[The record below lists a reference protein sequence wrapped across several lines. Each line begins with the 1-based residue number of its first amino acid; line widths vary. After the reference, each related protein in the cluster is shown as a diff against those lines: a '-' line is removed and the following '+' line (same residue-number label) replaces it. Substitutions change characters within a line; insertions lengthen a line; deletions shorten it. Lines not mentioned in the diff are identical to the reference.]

1 MSKDPR
7 FNEMP
12 KKDKRM
18 KIDKK
23 RLNELF
29 ENKKAKDFNLIS
41 KFDKT
46 GKVNKEHDKVLNQ
59 FYEIEE
65 DQTKSKFYD

>member
-1 MSKDPR
+1 
-7 FNEMP
+7 MP

-65 DQTKSKFYD
+65 DQTK

>member
-29 ENKKAKDFNLIS
+29 ENKKSKDFNLIS
-41 KFDKT
+41 KYDKT
-46 GKVNKEHDKVLNQ
+46 GKVNKEHDKVLNE
-59 FYEIEE
+59 FYEIESEE
-65 DQTKSKFYD
+65 DQTK

>member
-1 MSKDPR
+1 
-7 FNEMP
+7 MP

-29 ENKKAKDFNLIS
+29 ENKKAKDFNLIITLYS
-41 KFDKT
+41 K
-46 GKVNKEHDKVLNQ
+46 
-59 FYEIEE
+59 
-65 DQTKSKFYD
+65 